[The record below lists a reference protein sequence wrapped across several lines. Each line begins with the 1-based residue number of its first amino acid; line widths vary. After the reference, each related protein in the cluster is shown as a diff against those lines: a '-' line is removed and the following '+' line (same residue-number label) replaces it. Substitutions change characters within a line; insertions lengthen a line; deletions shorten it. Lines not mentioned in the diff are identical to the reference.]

1 MDETGNTFV
10 GDRAVLIKT
19 AFLVICL
26 SLACG
31 ACSVRSD
38 LPLGPQ
44 AYAVIPADE
53 AAPTKYLIGPL
64 DTVNVTVFRE
74 PQLSLSDAHVDAGGE
89 IVLPLVGVVK
99 ASGKTAG
106 ELSAQIQAEM
116 KRYLTDPHVSVTVE
130 SVSQTIAVEGGV
142 NQPGV
147 FAIPGKSSLIEALA
161 LARSP
166 TQLAANDQVIVFR
179 KINGQRAGARF
190 DIRRVR
196 MGLDPDPV
204 IYPGDRIVVGFDALK
219 QSWEF
224 YFKAPIFN
232 LFRIL

>member
-1 MDETGNTFV
+1 MLNKAG
-10 GDRAVLIKT
+10 
-19 AFLVICL
+19 FLVICM
-26 SLACG
+26 SIACS
-31 ACSVRSD
+31 ACSVRSG

-53 AAPTKYLIGPL
+53 AAPAKYLIGPL
-64 DTVNVTVFRE
+64 DTISVTVFRE
-74 PQLSLSDAHVDAGGE
+74 PQLSLTDARVDAGGE
-89 IVLPLVGVVK
+89 IVLPLVGIVQ

-106 ELSAQIQAEM
+106 ELSEQIQISM
-116 KRYLTDPHVSVTVE
+116 KRYLNDPHVSVTVA

-147 FAIPGKSSLIEALA
+147 YAIPTGKSSLIEALA

-219 QSWEF
+219 ESWEF

-232 LFRIL
+232 LFRVL

>member
-1 MDETGNTFV
+1 MLN
-10 GDRAVLIKT
+10 KT
-19 AFLVICL
+19 AFLVIGISL
-26 SLACG
+26 SVS

-44 AYAVIPADE
+44 AYSVISAE
-53 AAPTKYLIGPL
+53 EVAPGKYLIGPL
-64 DTVNVTVFRE
+64 DTVNVTIFRE
-74 PQLSLSDAHVDAGGE
+74 PQLSVSDAHVDAGGE
-89 IVLPLVGVVK
+89 IVLPLLGVVK

-106 ELSAQIQAEM
+106 ELSEQIQTDM
-116 KRYLTDPHVSVTVE
+116 KRYLNDPRVSVTVE
-130 SVSQTIAVEGGV
+130 SISQTIAVEGGV

-147 FAIPGKSSLIEALA
+147 YTIPGKSSLIEALA

-219 QSWEF
+219 ETWEY

-232 LFRIL
+232 LFRVL